1 MTTRPASPPAVPHSR
16 YHGRRMT
23 EAEYLALPEVK
34 PYLEFV
40 DGVVLQKAMPNSDHR
55 KIVEELTFR
64 LGLYRRGPAGGSAG
78 PEGRVRLRTGRYR
91 LPDTAYWAA
100 GRPHGDDTL
109 PTLAVEVKS
118 PAESWDDQRA
128 KCRMFRESGVEVC
141 WLIDPATRAVEV
153 FEGAQDAV
161 PLPPGG
167 ALESAH
173 LPGFS
178 LPLPELFAVLDE

>member
-1 MTTRPASPPAVPHSR
+1 
-16 YHGRRMT
+16 MT
-23 EAEYLALPEVK
+23 EADYLALPEVK

-40 DGVVLQKAMPNSDHR
+40 DGVVLQKAMPNSDHGE
-55 KIVEELTFR
+55 IVAELTAAFVA
-64 LGLYRRGPAGGSAG
+64 YRRAQGGSVG
-78 PEGRVRLRTGRYR
+78 PERRVRLRTGRYR

-100 GRPHGDDTL
+100 GRAHGDDTL

-118 PAESWDDQRA
+118 PTDSWDDQRA

-153 FEGAQDAV
+153 FEAALDAV